1 MPVHDN
7 NARTLKVEENVKL
20 KTVPRNNGDE
30 GGLNLSINDDS
41 EIVAANERVAVLAR
55 NLEVHKTELGR
66 LGIQTRQCGH
76 DAKQYL
82 GRSAM
87 PRPSM
92 PESEFDSIAMEV
104 ARDGDVPQRLL
115 VELREAA
122 PVPKFS
128 DSSDTMTVA
137 AFQDERV
144 AIELIAR
151 AIELANRDAR
161 RIRAKIVAQI
171 VREVHPERQ
180 RIGQRLATALVELL
194 CALRAEHYLGAT
206 LADQDASLPGLV
218 APPILRADVLT
229 PEIEAWVREAV
240 GAKWLSSEQ
249 RAQLEAVGVIQKEQ
263 SVAV

>member
-1 MPVHDN
+1 M
-7 NARTLKVEENVKL
+7 KL
-20 KTVPRNNGDE
+20 KTIPRNNGDE
-30 GGLNLSINDDS
+30 RGFNLSVNDNS
-41 EIVAANERVAVLAR
+41 EMVVANERVNVLAK
-55 NLEVHKTELGR
+55 NLEAHKAKLGK

-92 PESEFDSIAMEV
+92 TEPEFDKFAEQIV
-104 ARDGDVPQRLL
+104 VTGDVPESML
-115 VELREAA
+115 VELRESA
-122 PVPKFS
+122 PAIPKFS
-128 DSSDTMTVA
+128 DSSDIQTVT

-144 AIELIAR
+144 AIELITR
-151 AIELANRDAR
+151 AIELANRDVRSIKANVVAR
-161 RIRAKIVAQI
+161 L

-206 LADQDASLPGLV
+206 LADQDASLPELV
-218 APPILRADVLT
+218 APPILRADMLT
-229 PEIEAWVREAV
+229 TEIEAWLREAV
-240 GAKWLSSEQ
+240 ATKWLNGEQ
-249 RAQLEAVGVIQKEQ
+249 RTQLEAVGVIQREQ